1 MLNRRLLRIK
11 AMQAIYAYHQAQ
23 NSDFEL
29 AQDLIR
35 QAFEPDLN
43 AMEKQDR
50 SQLKRDSSL
59 ALTIFEQSYAS
70 KKVEPHP
77 KATPKINHSVVKAI
91 EYYYKTLEKDYD
103 FYFREMTSEVELL
116 YDNYLYILL
125 FGIELAQ
132 TIEGQRGKK
141 SANPNNIKVVSE
153 YKFADNQIVKI
164 IANHKPFQE
173 ALIRKN
179 ISWKDENDLIL
190 TFLQTLKKDEKY
202 QEYINLGQA
211 TLEQD
216 WEIIDFIFREFLFKK
231 SEEDNVEEQED
242 LQAFFEKKD
251 LNWTENREILKSMI
265 LKSLKKAKDSPE
277 GFELLE
283 ISQDW
288 LADKEFFEQLYH
300 NTLKEAKNYEELL
313 SEKAQNWK
321 TERFVLIDKILI
333 QMAIAEM
340 IHCSSIPIKVSINE
354 YIELAKNYSTP
365 KSKNFINGLLNAISE
380 ELKANGIIKKSGRGL
395 LDNK

>member
-23 NSDFEL
+23 NSDYEL
-29 AQDLIR
+29 AQDLIK

-43 AMEKQDR
+43 AMERQDR

-91 EYYYKTLEKDYD
+91 DFYYKTLQKDYD
-103 FYFREMTSEVELL
+103 FYFREMMGEVEML

-132 TIEGQRGKK
+132 TIESQRGKK
-141 SANPNNIKVVSE
+141 SANPNNIKIVSE
-153 YKFADNQIVKI
+153 YKFADNQIAKV
-164 IANHKPFQE
+164 IADHKPFQE
-173 ALIRKN
+173 AIIRKN

-231 SEEDNVEEQED
+231 SEEDNPDEQDD

-251 LNWTENREILKSMI
+251 LNWTENREILKSMVI
-265 LKSLKKAKDSPE
+265 KSLKKAKESPE
-277 GFELLE
+277 NFELVE

-313 SEKAQNWK
+313 SEKAENWK

-340 IHCSSIPIKVSINE
+340 IHCPSIPIKVSINE

>member
-50 SQLKRDSSL
+50 SQLKRDCSL

-91 EYYYKTLEKDYD
+91 EFYYKTLGKDYD
-103 FYFREMTSEVELL
+103 FYFREMTGEVELL

-132 TIEGQRGKK
+132 TIEGQRNKK
-141 SANPNNIKVVSE
+141 SANPNNIKIVSE
-153 YKFADNQIVKI
+153 YKFADNQIAKV
-164 IANHKPFQE
+164 IADHKPFQE
-173 ALIRKN
+173 AVIRKN
-179 ISWKDENDLIL
+179 ISWKDEGDLIL
-190 TFLQTLKKDEKY
+190 TFVQNLKKEEKY

-211 TLEQD
+211 TIEQD

-231 SEEDNVEEQED
+231 SEEDNPDEQDD

-251 LNWTENREILKSMI
+251 LNWTENREILKSMV
-265 LKSLKKAKDSPE
+265 LKSLKKAKESPE
-277 GFELLE
+277 SFELLE

-300 NTLKEAKNYEELL
+300 NTLKEAQNYEELL

-340 IHCSSIPIKVSINE
+340 IHCPSIPIKVSINE

>member
-11 AMQAIYAYHQAQ
+11 AMQAIYAYNQAQ
-23 NSDFEL
+23 NSDYEL

-50 SQLKRDSSL
+50 SQLKRDASL
-59 ALTIFEQSYAS
+59 AITIFEQSYVS
-70 KKVEPHP
+70 KQVEQHP

-91 EYYYKTLEKDYD
+91 EFYYKTLQKDYD
-103 FYFREMTSEVELL
+103 FYFHEMTGEVELL

-125 FGIELAQ
+125 FGIELAK
-132 TIEGQRGKK
+132 TIEGQREKK
-141 SANPNNIKVVSE
+141 SVNPNNIKIASE
-153 YKFADNQIVKI
+153 YKFADNQIAKT
-164 IANHKPFQE
+164 IADHKHFQE
-173 ALIRKN
+173 AVARRN
-179 ISWKDENDLIL
+179 ISWKDEGDLIL
-190 TFLQTLKKDEKY
+190 TFVQNLKKEEEYQKY
-202 QEYINLGQA
+202 VNLGKSD
-211 TLEQD
+211 TEQD
-216 WEIIDFIFREFLFKK
+216 WHILDFILRESLFKK
-231 SEEDNVEEQED
+231 SNEDNPEEQDD

-251 LNWTENREILKSMI
+251 LNWTENREILKSMV
-265 LKSLKKAKDSPE
+265 LKSLKKAKESPE
-277 GFELLE
+277 SFELMEL
-283 ISQDW
+283 SQDW

-321 TERFVLIDKILI
+321 TERFVMIDKILI
-333 QMAIAEM
+333 QMAVAEM
-340 IHCSSIPIKVSINE
+340 IHCPSIPIKVSINE

-365 KSKNFINGLLNAISE
+365 KSKTFINGLLNAISE